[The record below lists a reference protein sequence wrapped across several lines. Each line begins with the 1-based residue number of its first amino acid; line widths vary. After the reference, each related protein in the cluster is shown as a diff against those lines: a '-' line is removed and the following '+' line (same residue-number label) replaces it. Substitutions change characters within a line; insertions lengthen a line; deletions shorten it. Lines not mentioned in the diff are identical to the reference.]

1 MCVFLCKDMCTEV
14 QVLQEARDVRVL
26 TVGDSGGCE
35 LPDVGA
41 WN

>member
-1 MCVFLCKDMCTEV
+1 MCVFVCEDMCTQV

-26 TVGDSGGCE
+26 RVGDTGGYE

-41 WN
+41 